1 MPEYDFPQL
10 DNPAWYSLTG
20 AHAQH
25 AVGGPIGT
33 VRALR
38 YDPEV
43 SVWGATPDDAT
54 ADDWAAL
61 GALLGADESIS
72 LPGREL
78 PEGWEGDGGLGLQLI
93 DEDYEPQPGDGEGL
107 VTLTAEDVPEMI
119 DLVERTQPGPFA
131 PRTIE
136 LGGYVGV
143 RVDGKL
149 VAMAGRR
156 MNPAGWVEISAVCTD
171 EEHRGR
177 GYAARLVRAVA
188 SGIRADGQRAFL
200 HVRWDNYDA
209 KRVYERLG
217 FVVRREFPF
226 SFGRPAAGDQAG
238 ERPGVQPAEG
248 NEQTERDT
256 AA

>member
-1 MPEYDFPQL
+1 MPENPADHPQL

-20 AHAQH
+20 AHAGY
-25 AVGGPIGT
+25 ARGAG
-33 VRALR
+33 RALR

-43 SVWGATPDDAT
+43 SVWGATPDDAS
-54 ADDWAAL
+54 AADWAAL
-61 GALLGADESIS
+61 GALLAPGEHIS

-78 PEGWEGDGGLGLQLI
+78 PDGWEGDGGTGLQML
-93 DEDYEPQPGDGEGL
+93 DTGFEPRDDDGAGL
-107 VTLTAEDVPEMI
+107 VTLTAADVPEMV

-136 LGGYVGV
+136 LGGYLGV

-156 MNPAGWVEISAVCTD
+156 MHPAGWVEISAVCTD
-171 EEHRGR
+171 EDYRGR

-188 SGIRADGQRAFL
+188 SGIRADGERAFL

-226 SFGRPAAGDQAG
+226 SFGQPVGAD
-238 ERPGVQPAEG
+238 ERNAL
-248 NEQTERDT
+248 TEHDT

>member
-1 MPEYDFPQL
+1 VAPHDTSQL
-10 DNPAWYSLTG
+10 DNPAWYSLIG
-20 AHAQH
+20 AHSRH
-25 AVGGPIGT
+25 ARGAG
-33 VRALR
+33 RARR
-38 YDPEV
+38 YDPAV

-61 GALLGADESIS
+61 GELLGPEESIS
-72 LPGREL
+72 LPGRTL
-78 PEGWEGDGGLGLQLI
+78 PDGWEGDGGLGLQMV
-93 DEDYEPQPGDGEGL
+93 DEGFVPDARDGDGL
-107 VTLTAEDVPEMI
+107 VTLSDADVPEMV

-143 RVDGKL
+143 RVATDGGSKL

-156 MNPAGWVEISAVCTD
+156 MNPNGWVEISAVCTD
-171 EEHRGR
+171 DDYRGR
-177 GYAARLVRAVA
+177 GYAARVVRAVA
-188 SGIRADGQRAFL
+188 SGIRAEGQRAFL
-200 HVRWDNYDA
+200 HVRADNEPA

-226 SFGRPAAGDQAG
+226 SFGRPAL
-238 ERPGVQPAEG
+238 EQPAAG
-248 NEQTERDT
+248 ARNDQTETDT

>member
-1 MPEYDFPQL
+1 VPENDFPQL

-20 AHAQH
+20 AHATH
-25 AVGGPIGT
+25 AIGEG
-33 VRALR
+33 RALR

-54 ADDWAAL
+54 AEDWAAL
-61 GALLGADESIS
+61 GALLAPDESIS
-72 LPGREL
+72 LPGRTL
-78 PEGWEGDGGLGLQLI
+78 PDGWEGDGGLGLQMI
-93 DEDYEPQPGDGEGL
+93 DENYVPEPTDGEGL
-107 VTLTAEDVPEMI
+107 VTLTAADVPEML

-131 PRTIE
+131 PRTVE

-143 RVDGKL
+143 RVDVDGSSKL

-156 MNPAGWVEISAVCTD
+156 MNPNGWVEISAVCTD
-171 EEHRGR
+171 EAFRGR
-177 GYAARLVRAVA
+177 GYAARVVRAVA
-188 SGIRADGQRAFL
+188 SGVRAEGQRAFL

-226 SFGRPAAGDQAG
+226 SFGQPAAV
-238 ERPGVQPAEG
+238 ELAEAG
-248 NEQTERDT
+248 NEQTEADT